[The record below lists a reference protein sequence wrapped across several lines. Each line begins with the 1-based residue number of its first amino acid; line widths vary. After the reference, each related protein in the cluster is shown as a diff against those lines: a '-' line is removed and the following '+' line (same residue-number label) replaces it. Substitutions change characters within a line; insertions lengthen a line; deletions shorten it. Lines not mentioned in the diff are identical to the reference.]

1 MNLRAQ
7 LLTLLA
13 TELGTI
19 QLPNST
25 LKQLALWVGEPPFNS
40 EIIGLECNLILFP
53 SSRSKMNLTYQV
65 QSFSLIQHSGVSIK
79 SPSLPAVSPK
89 IEIARAKILHA
100 FGGSITSAFLPATT
114 MPDGK
119 KSLDTVKFYV
129 NEVLYCPP
137 IMIST
142 LVA

>member
-1 MNLRAQ
+1 MDLRAR
-7 LLTLLA
+7 LLTLL
-13 TELGTI
+13 TSELGTI
-19 QLPNST
+19 QLPGST
-25 LKQLALWVGEPPFNS
+25 LKQPALWVGEPPFNS
-40 EIIGLECNLILFP
+40 EIIGLECNIILFP

-79 SPSLPAVSPK
+79 FPSLPAVAPK
-89 IEIARAKILHA
+89 IATARTKILHA

-129 NEVLYCPP
+129 NEILYCPP
-137 IMIST
+137 L